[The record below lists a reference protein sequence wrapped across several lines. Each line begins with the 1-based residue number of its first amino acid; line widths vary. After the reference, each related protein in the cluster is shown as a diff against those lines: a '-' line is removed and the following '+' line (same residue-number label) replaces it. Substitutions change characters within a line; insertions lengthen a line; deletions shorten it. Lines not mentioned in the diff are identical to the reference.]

1 MAHIKHGYL
10 GLVEINKRGW
20 LVAVSPLLRQHEFF
34 GLAYET
40 TSGVI
45 SWNHQVL
52 VFIFI
57 LRVLKKFRF

>member
-10 GLVEINKRGW
+10 GLVEIHEGGW
-20 LVAVSPLLRQHEFF
+20 LDAVSPLLRQHEFF
-34 GLAYET
+34 GLAYEA

-57 LRVLKKFRF
+57 LRVLKKFCF